1 MALFRVISKILLVK
15 SFLLGAAVLWVWV
28 RSYSIADR
36 IAVEVGSKSS
46 SITAANGLVIY
57 KAEADGTDSLRLANA
72 VMQHTVHDP
81 ELFVDMLPGDRI
93 KLKRTG
99 FSYTRDAR
107 STDGGGLVIILVFPM
122 WLLFLLTGGK
132 AVLWTTR
139 KLVKI
144 WLAEPKESG
153 WCAMCQM
160 DRASSGNLCLR
171 CGSPVFNR
179 KLIDTARRC

>member
-1 MALFRVISKILLVK
+1 MVLLRVISKILLIK
-15 SFLLGAAVLWVWV
+15 SFLLGAAVLWLWV
-28 RSYSIADR
+28 RSYSVADR
-36 IAVEVGSKSS
+36 IAVEVGAKSS

-57 KAEADGTDSLRLANA
+57 KAEADGTNSLHLADA
-72 VMQHTVHDP
+72 VTQHTVHDP
-81 ELFVDMLPGDRI
+81 ELFVDMLPGDRM

-107 STDGGGLVIILVFPM
+107 SVDGGGLVITFVFPM
-122 WLLFLLTGGK
+122 WLLFLIMGGK
-132 AVLWTTR
+132 AILWTTR

-160 DRASSGNLCLR
+160 DRASSGNLCR
-171 CGSPVFNR
+171 SCGAPVFNR
-179 KLIDTARRC
+179 KLVQTARRC